1 MVLRISRPDELVLRA
16 PTGQF
21 SPRDAHAAR
30 LAPLP
35 TAACPVTGYE
45 VIEPLARE
53 AGEDLLTVVLSCM
66 SAFASESSILM
77 RPGTGLFKPHR
88 THAALRRHVLKV

>member
-53 AGEDLLTVVLSCM
+53 AGEEVPADLNK
-66 SAFASESSILM
+66 AEASKKIDELQSE
-77 RPGTGLFKPHR
+77 TGR
-88 THAALRRHVLKV
+88 GQG